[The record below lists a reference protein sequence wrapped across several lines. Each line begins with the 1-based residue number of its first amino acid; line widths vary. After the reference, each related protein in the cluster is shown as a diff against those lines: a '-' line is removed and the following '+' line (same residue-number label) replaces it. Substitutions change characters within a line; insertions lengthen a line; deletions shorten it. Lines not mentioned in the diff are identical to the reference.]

1 MHFFTANDH
10 AQPLES
16 GKIMLKKK
24 VTAILVA
31 GLAAAGAIGLANTN
45 GFVSAPQTVQ
55 AASDTVTGT
64 CNFNVYIDGYGKK
77 YSDVVTLKN
86 ITASK
91 TEVVN
96 VTAPELSGYHN
107 VYLTDA
113 EIGVDNNKVVPLYEG
128 RLVLFKNGDKMPAS
142 MGPAVSYNKYVKIQY
157 TWHSV
162 FTNQKQVDD
171 TTNLVG
177 NTYLA
182 KVIYREKDAPSFAF
196 VSLYDGNGKWV
207 GYVSE
212 DAVTASKAPAY
223 KPAAIK
229 PAAKPQGNAIKYN
242 KYVTVTKKGNAVWSG
257 FDFKTKKTTTDKLYQ
272 KTLLAKVKYNHSNGS
287 TYLSLYDNKGKW
299 LGYVNAK
306 AVKVGSGQ
314 QGGAISAHRYVTL
327 TSKSY
332 KIWSDFGFKTV
343 KHYSKNYYQ
352 KTYQVKTVYNHFSGS
367 TYLSLYD
374 SKGKWFGYIN
384 QSGTKTAAGQQGI
397 AITYKHTVTIKKT
410 GYTIWGSFFGK
421 KRGTSTKYKNK
432 KLTAKVKYNCAN
444 GSTYLSLYSGSKW
457 IGYVNAG
464 VTK

>member
-1 MHFFTANDH
+1 MF
-10 AQPLES
+10 
-16 GKIMLKKK
+16 KKK

-31 GLAAAGAIGLANTN
+31 GLAATGAIGFAQTLGDAST
-45 GFVSAPQTVQ
+45 PQVVQ
-55 AASDTVTGT
+55 ATNATITGSCKFEVHLDSD
-64 CNFNVYIDGYGKK
+64 IAGKTTYVIGK
-77 YSDVVTLKN
+77 
-86 ITASK
+86 
-91 TEVVN
+91 N
-96 VTAPELSGYHN
+96 VTAAKSQSVIMKAAVPALSGYHN
-107 VYLTDA
+107 VMHSKV
-113 EIGVDNNKVVPLYEG
+113 EVGVVNNQVVPLQYTTM
-128 RLVLFKNGDKMPAS
+128 FKNGTSMPNS
-142 MGPAVSYNKYVKIQY
+142 MAKAAAYNKYVKIAY
-157 TWHSV
+157 SDYAV
-162 FTNQKQVDD
+162 FTNQKQTGD
-171 TTNLVG
+171 TNSIKG

-182 KVIYREKDAPSFAF
+182 KVIYREKDNSAFAF
-196 VSLYDGNGKWV
+196 LSLYDGNGKWV
-207 GYVSE
+207 GYVANR
-212 DAVTASKAPAY
+212 AVTASKAPAY
-223 KPAAIK
+223 KPAATK
-229 PAAKPQGNAIKYN
+229 LAAKVQGNAIKYN

-287 TYLSLYDNKGKW
+287 TYLSLYDHKNKW

-314 QGGAISAHRYVTL
+314 QGGAISANKYVTL
-327 TSKSY
+327 TSKNY
-332 KIWSDFGFKTV
+332 TIWSDFGFKNV

-384 QSGTKTAAGQQGI
+384 QNGTKTAAGQQGV
-397 AITYKHTVTIKKT
+397 AITYKHTVTIKKA

-457 IGYVNAG
+457 VGYVNAG